1 MNVIKN
7 EERHKFARILNG
19 YFHGRT
25 NELEELN
32 PKFEIKGWEIEPFHT
47 IKKIRIKESDGK
59 RSRLIDCY

>member
-47 IKKIRIKESDGK
+47 IKKNSNQGVRW
-59 RSRLIDCY
+59 